1 MAGSFIFGEI
11 GIEKIKSRRRDVVK
25 DKFLHKVISFRKPRC
40 HRRAGVYLPPHCPAL
55 SIPGAPP
62 RTPSAF
68 LKESGAK
75 NLLFFDI
82 AGSFIF
88 GEIGIE
94 KNKEQKKRCCI
105 R

>member
-1 MAGSFIFGEI
+1 MPR
-11 GIEKIKSRRRDVVK
+11 GICDVS
-25 DKFLHKVISFRKPRC
+25 LEYTHIYFR
-40 HRRAGVYLPPHCPAL
+40 GDLF
-55 SIPGAPP
+55 PGAAFPTGRRLSHGALP